1 MNPFLASVSYPQGWW
16 KNEEKRAEMFRTF
29 QSPEWRRGLQEADTP
44 AGTVLKEILLNTSDS
59 QAPLEEL
66 FARRLVVAEV
76 AKTGVGLP
84 SPSVSGRQFKYD
96 RLLTG
101 LIEAARENGASV
113 WEDVPTLNAMLNACR
128 SIPSGDMEGVERWLR
143 KSDLSYQSSLV
154 GASVAEVMC
163 VLGWTGRHDWIFGP
177 GDVRESQRKI
187 FQLHQV
193 WDLEGNAAPNLQAL
207 WVLMT
212 RNSLQFSASNG
223 EYEADLLSKQEA
235 LENRLGLKG
244 MVKSCDRLSA
254 VVRLAAA
261 AELADFLVER
271 QQKAIDASAHQEWGA
286 AWRMVAIM
294 RNISGVNRSGSDLLS
309 VVEQYHGPCPPSLEG
324 TLPIELLQHGYA
336 RRMVQNPG
344 DDRLPQWLEQFKA
357 LSRRPGAEPYQQVLA
372 RSLETSDVWPSSFD
386 GAGWGMLQMESRLE
400 IPGQSSGK
408 PKVRL

>member
-1 MNPFLASVSYPQGWW
+1 M
-16 KNEEKRAEMFRTF
+16 
-29 QSPEWRRGLQEADTP
+29 
-44 AGTVLKEILLNTSDS
+44 KEILLNTSDS

-163 VLGWTGRHDWIFGP
+163 VLGWAGRHDWIFGP